1 MICISPFV
9 LTLFGSLSEFVENA
23 LKSATEAGKKT
34 SIEADEKF
42 EMAIRMLSDYQ
53 IENPGSMCQVVSD
66 VWERMARAREND
78 ESASTILNGLK
89 ARSGVRG
96 AFTFFFVAFSYLFPA
111 N

>member
-1 MICISPFV
+1 MISISPFI
-9 LTLFGSLSEFVENA
+9 LTLFGRLSEFVDDA
-23 LKSATEAGKKT
+23 LKSATEAGKET
-34 SIEADEKF
+34 STEADEKF
-42 EMAIRMLSDYQ
+42 KMAIRMLIDYQ
-53 IENPGSMCQVVSD
+53 IEYDGSMCQVSD

-78 ESASTILNGLK
+78 ESASTILNRLK